1 MRIEAEGGARSIP
14 PFLSPYQDLAEQL
27 CHACKQHYGTRLVSV
42 ALFGSVARGTPQ
54 FDSDLD
60 VLIVAD
66 DLAQGR
72 MRRAREFERIE
83 AALAPTLDSMRLSGI
98 AVELSPVFKT
108 PAEIEQGSPLLLDM
122 TEDATILYDRA
133 GFLAQALA
141 SLSARLGRL
150 GARRIWLGS
159 AWYWDLKPDFRPG
172 EVIEL

>member
-1 MRIEAEGGARSIP
+1 MRLEAEGGARSIP

-27 CHACKQHYGTRLVSV
+27 CHACKRHYGTRLVSV

-72 MRRAREFERIE
+72 MKRAREFERIE

-122 TEDATILYDRA
+122 TEDAHILYDRA
-133 GFLAQALA
+133 GFWRRRWRACRPVWDAWA
-141 SLSARLGRL
+141 PGGSGWEAPGTGISSPIFVRAR
-150 GARRIWLGS
+150 
-159 AWYWDLKPDFRPG
+159 
-172 EVIEL
+172 